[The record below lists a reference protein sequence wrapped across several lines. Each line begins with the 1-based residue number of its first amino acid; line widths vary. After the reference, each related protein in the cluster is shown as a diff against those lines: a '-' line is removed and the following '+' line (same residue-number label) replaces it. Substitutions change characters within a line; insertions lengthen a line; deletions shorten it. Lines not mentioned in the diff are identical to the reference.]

1 MLRKKNNSKFTEIVE
16 QENTKNLENFFS
28 KNKEKTIKDVLNE
41 KKDSF
46 VEGDLKNFGLYIRD
60 KAKSKRMFQ
69 NEVAYKA
76 GLSVRYG
83 EKVFGGGTHP
93 KRDTVLRL
101 AFTMGLTLIET
112 NRALRYANRQ
122 ALYPKYERDAA
133 LIKLI
138 SDNKNITV
146 EKVNEEL
153 IENGLEPLAA
163 CSEL

>member
-1 MLRKKNNSKFTEIVE
+1 MVKKKDDSKFTKVVE
-16 QENTKNLENFFS
+16 QESTKSLENFFS
-28 KNKEKTIKDVLNE
+28 KNKEKSIEEVLDE
-41 KKDSF
+41 KKNSF
-46 VEGDLKNFGLYIRD
+46 VEGNLKNFGLYIRD
-60 KAKSKRMFQ
+60 KAKRKGMFQ

-83 EKVFGGGTHP
+83 EKVFGGETHP

-101 AFTMGLTLIET
+101 AFTMGLTLTET

-122 ALYPKYERDAA
+122 VLYPKYKRDAA

-153 IENGLEPLAA
+153 IKNELEPLAA

>member
-1 MLRKKNNSKFTEIVE
+1 MVKKKDDSKFTKVVE
-16 QENTKNLENFFS
+16 QESTKSLENFFS
-28 KNKEKTIKDVLNE
+28 KNKEKSIEEVLDE
-41 KKDSF
+41 KKNSF
-46 VEGDLKNFGLYIRD
+46 VEGNLKNFGLYIRD
-60 KAKSKRMFQ
+60 KAKRKGMFQ

-83 EKVFGGGTHP
+83 EKVFGGETHP

-101 AFTMGLTLIET
+101 AFTMGFTLTET

-122 ALYPKYERDAA
+122 VLYPKYKRDAA

-153 IENGLEPLAA
+153 IKNELEPLAA